1 MFTNSRSDD
10 ETSRQIPEVDVE
22 FFKDINKLI
31 DDNLISGDVSTSFL
45 ADRLR
50 TSISTLNRRLK
61 NMSGLTATVYIRNR
75 RILMAKR
82 LLETTD
88 QPVSEIEVQCG
99 FNTSG
104 HFSRV
109 FKAETGLSPVDYRL
123 NLKAKGKS

>member
-1 MFTNSRSDD
+1 MFAESKSDD
-10 ETSRQIPEVDVE
+10 ETIRQLPDTDVV
-22 FFKDINKLI
+22 FFNEINKLI
-31 DDNLISGDVSTSFL
+31 DSNLISGEVSTSYL
-45 ADRLR
+45 ADKMS
-50 TSISTLNRRLK
+50 TSVSTLNRRLK
-61 NMSGLTATVYIRNR
+61 NMSGLTATTYIRNR
-75 RILMAKR
+75 RMLMAKR